1 MAKDKYIVSKTVEV
15 TGMLDYNQNEEMVV
29 YIEQGKGDNI
39 IVIEVPIMDILHGC
53 TGQRIALK
61 LIDEEDRCNE

>member
-39 IVIEVPIMDILHGC
+39 IVIEVPIMDILREC

-61 LIDEEDRCNE
+61 LIDEEDKCNE

>member
-39 IVIEVPIMDILHGC
+39 IVIEVPIMDILREC

>member
-39 IVIEVPIMDILHGC
+39 IVIEVPIMDILNSC

>member
-1 MAKDKYIVSKTVEV
+1 
-15 TGMLDYNQNEEMVV
+15 MLDYNQNEEMVV